1 MNGDPKH
8 LRIIGVLTMVP
19 YLVYLGTQGAVP
31 WPLLVPMPVFY
42 LWRAWAR
49 RKGMA
54 AFKPSMP
61 VYELLPSK
69 PLELDVIDVDYE
81 VIE

>member
-1 MNGDPKH
+1 MIGDPKH

-31 WPLLVPMPVFY
+31 LPLLVPMPAFY

-54 AFKPSMP
+54 AFKPAMP

>member
-1 MNGDPKH
+1 MNNDPK
-8 LRIIGVLTMVP
+8 RWRVIGVLLMLP
-19 YLVYLGTQGAVP
+19 YLVYLGTGGLVP
-31 WPLLVPMPVFY
+31 LPLMVPMPVFY

-49 RKGMA
+49 RKGME
-54 AFKPSMP
+54 AFKPHMP
-61 VYELLPSK
+61 TYPLLPSK